1 MSPVVGVYNGNDT
14 MLTGLWLLSMPSHII
29 EMKKAYYNDPIGFG
43 TALREAVRNIMVVK
57 MKTKAFLEPAED
69 APYLTDL
76 YVKPDEWNWE
86 KPYTVSKLK
95 YLVTNVVNTVILVVR
110 IIM

>member
-1 MSPVVGVYNGNDT
+1 MVYTDSENKIIEKGEFFEICDN
-14 MLTGLWLLSMPSHII
+14 I
-29 EMKKAYYNDPIGFG
+29 EMKKAYYNDPVGFG
-43 TALREAVRNIMVVK
+43 TALREACRNIMNLK
-57 MKTKAFLEPAED
+57 MKTKAFLEPSED

-76 YVKPDEWNWE
+76 YVKPDEWGWE
-86 KPYTVSKLK
+86 KTYTVSKVK